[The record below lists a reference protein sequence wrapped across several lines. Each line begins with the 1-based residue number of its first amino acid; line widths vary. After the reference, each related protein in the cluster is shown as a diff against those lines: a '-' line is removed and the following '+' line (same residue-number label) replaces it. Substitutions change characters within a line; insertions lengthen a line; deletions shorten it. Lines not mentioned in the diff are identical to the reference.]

1 MQRIGGDVKPI
12 DEDPNHRRF
21 ALREG
26 REDVSVGEG
35 AVARP
40 LHLDV
45 LHPEVPQL
53 DLPVR
58 ARPEIDSHAGPQRG
72 REVES
77 EGKRSCC
84 HRGRIYREG
93 IGRQIGDR
101 EVLNSCIRQ
110 VLPRAT
116 AGEAENPC
124 GKTCRKT
131 SEDADA
137 LLLTANATESK

>member
-1 MQRIGGDVKPI
+1 MQRIGGDIKSI
-12 DEDPNHRRF
+12 DEDPNHRRL
-21 ALREG
+21 ALSER
-26 REDVSVGEG
+26 REDVGVGEG

-58 ARPEIDSHAGPQRG
+58 ARPEIDPYAGPQRS
-72 REVES
+72 REVKG
-77 EGKRSCC
+77 EGEGSWCD
-84 HRGRIYREG
+84 RGRIYREG

-110 VLPRAT
+110 ALPRAT

-137 LLLTANATESK
+137 LLLTANTTESK